1 MNHSSKIIRQILE
14 NPDLCVSDI
23 LYALQLSGTSPSSI
37 ADECKCAR
45 EVVYAVIRG
54 DRRSFDIA
62 TTIADKLKTTTTR
75 LWGDAYN
82 YTPRTPKQQPL
93 KKVANA

>member
-1 MNHSSKIIRQILE
+1 MKHSSKIIQSILE
-14 NPDLCVSDI
+14 NPDKNQYDI
-23 LYALQLSGTSPSSI
+23 LYALQLLGTSPSQI
-37 ADECKCAR
+37 AIDCKCAR

-62 TTIADKLKTTTTR
+62 TYIAAKLNTTTTR

-82 YTPRTPKQQPL
+82 YTPRSTRQPL
-93 KKVANA
+93 KRVATA